1 MVTVFLCFW
10 SSKISFL
17 IRDRIVAFLNQV
29 EATTTT
35 IFVAGSIGRTHGEGA
50 AFPSKRCA
58 SWFLDGARSDW
69 QYRRRLGRYVGKA
82 RAVHIIR
89 EAVYIISI
97 GTNDFLENYYSYVTG
112 RFREFKVEE
121 FEDFLIDRAADFL
134 TAIYTVGARKISFTG
149 LGAMG
154 CLPLERTTNALHG
167 GDCIEEYNKVARDFN
182 VKLDPS
188 VRTWLKEPTTL
199 SYIALGTRDTQPS
212 QSFTQHKK
220 AKAKGKTVT
229 PVAPLERI

>member
-1 MVTVFLCFW
+1 M
-10 SSKISFL
+10 SASM
-17 IRDRIVAFLNQV
+17 V

-50 AFPSKRCA
+50 AWEVKNQRSWGPPVREGATEGWQPGGGDDDGDLRCGIDRPDSRRGCGVGSQESA
-58 SWFLDGARSDW
+58 FLGTPGQGGRDGGLATGYMKAVVYAATRGSSLPHG
-69 QYRRRLGRYVGKA
+69 RRLGRYVGKA

-188 VRTWLKEPTTL
+188 EP
-199 SYIALGTRDTQPS
+199 P
-212 QSFTQHKK
+212 
-220 AKAKGKTVT
+220 
-229 PVAPLERI
+229 